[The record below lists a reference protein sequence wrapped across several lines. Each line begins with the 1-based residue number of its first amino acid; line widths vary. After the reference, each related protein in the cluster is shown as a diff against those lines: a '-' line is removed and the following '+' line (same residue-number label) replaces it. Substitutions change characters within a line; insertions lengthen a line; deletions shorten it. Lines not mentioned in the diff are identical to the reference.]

1 MTAIITEKF
10 RSHNADQFFE
20 SFTEASGNAYYLMIG
35 KPNAFTTATSGGT
48 DESPPT
54 PADDI
59 SSEFYVWDSS
69 FAAKKIASTN
79 ITYAIPRRNWANSTV
94 YDMYEDNINS
104 SNATTSGATNIFD
117 SEYFFKTS
125 DNRVYKVLDNNSG
138 AAYSGAEPTSESTS
152 SFVLGGYT
160 LKYMYAIT
168 ASEQATFLT
177 TDFMPVSTDTTV
189 SAAAVNGAIES
200 IIITNVGS
208 GLTNG
213 TYFAAVYGDGTSSG
227 TSSGA
232 IIKIIVAS
240 NVISAVSLGSLG
252 SGIQQAGA
260 GYTFGTVN
268 LGSGFTFSDT
278 SLSSASAI
286 GGSGAAISVVISP
299 KGGHG
304 SNAITELGGHYVMLQ
319 TSLEGTDNDD
329 FLTGNDFRNINLVV
343 DPTTFGTSTVGT
355 ASTFRTTYAMKFSG
369 SPGTFIADEVITQTN
384 SDGVVATGTVVEYDS
399 TLKILYYQHERFGG
413 VGTLASTGGLNLFS
427 GTGTVTGASSSATG
441 TPDDTADSAVSLAGG
456 NTITFTDGFANPELQ
471 PDSGNIIYRENRK
484 PISRATDQTEDIKI
498 IVEF

>member
-10 RSHNADQFFE
+10 RAHNANQFFE
-20 SFTEASGNAYYLMIG
+20 SFTEASGNTYYLMIG
-35 KPNAFTTATSGGT
+35 KATAFSSGTSGGT
-48 DESPPT
+48 DDSPPT

-59 SSEFYVWDSS
+59 SSEFYTWDSS
-69 FAAKKIASTN
+69 IAAKKITSSN
-79 ITYAIPRRNWANSTV
+79 ITYAIPRRDWANGTI
-94 YDMYEDNINS
+94 YDMYEDNISS

-117 SEYFFKTS
+117 STFFFRTS

-138 AAYSGAEPTSESTS
+138 TAYSGAEPTSESTS
-152 SFVLGGYT
+152 TFVLGGYT
-160 LKYMYAIT
+160 LKYMYSIT
-168 ASEQATFLT
+168 ASEQASYLT
-177 TDFMPVSTDTTV
+177 TDFMPVSTDSTV
-189 SAAAVNGAIES
+189 SSAAVDGSISS
-200 IIITNVGS
+200 IIVTNTGS

-213 TYFAAVYGDGTSSG
+213 TYYAAVYGDGTSAG

-232 IIKIIVAS
+232 IIKISVAS
-240 NVISAVSLGSLG
+240 NVISAVSTGNT
-252 SGIQQAGA
+252 GIQQAGA

-304 SNAITELGGHYVMLQ
+304 SNAITELGGHYVLLQ
-319 TSLEGTDNDD
+319 STLEGADNDD

-343 DPTTFGTSTVGT
+343 DPTTYGTSTVGT
-355 ASTFRTTYAMKFSG
+355 ATTYRTTYAMKFSG
-369 SPGTFIADEVITQTN
+369 SPGTFTPDETITQTN
-384 SDGVVATGTVVEYDS
+384 SDSLVATGKVIEYDA
-399 TLKILYYQHERFGG
+399 TLQILYYQHEKFSGY
-413 VGTLASTGGLNLFS
+413 GTLSSTGGLNLFS
-427 GTGTVTGASSSATG
+427 GTGTVTGGTSSATG
-441 TPDDTADSAVSLAGG
+441 TPDSSADSAVSLAGG
-456 NTITFTDGFANPELQ
+456 NTITFTNGFANPELQ

>member
-35 KPNAFTTATSGGT
+35 KPNPFTSTTSGGT

-59 SSEFYVWDSS
+59 SSEFYAWDSAV
-69 FAAKKIASTN
+69 AAKKIASTN
-79 ITYAIPRRNWANSTV
+79 ITYALPRRNWANSTV
-94 YDMYEDNINS
+94 YDMYEDNISS

-117 SEYFFKTS
+117 STFFFKTS
-125 DNRVYKVLDNNSG
+125 DNRIYKVLDNNSG
-138 AAYSGAEPTSESTS
+138 AAYSGAEPSSESTS

-160 LKYMYAIT
+160 LKYMYSIT
-168 ASEQATFLT
+168 AAEQATYLT
-177 TDFMPVSTDTTV
+177 TDFMPVSTDSTV
-189 SAAAVNGAIES
+189 SGAAVDGAIES
-200 IIITNVGS
+200 IIVTNVGS

-213 TYFAAVYGDGTSSG
+213 TYYAAVYGDGTSSG

-232 IIKIIVAS
+232 IIKITVSS
-240 NVISAVSLGSLG
+240 NVISAVSTGNT
-252 SGIQQAGA
+252 GIQQAGA
-260 GYTFGTVN
+260 GYTFGTIN
-268 LGSGFTFSDT
+268 LASGFTFSDT

-299 KGGHG
+299 KSGHG
-304 SNAITELGGHYVMLQ
+304 FNAITELGGHYVMLH
-319 TSLEGTDNDD
+319 TSLEGADNDD
-329 FLTGNDFRNINLVV
+329 FSVTNDFRNINLVV
-343 DPTTFGTSTVGT
+343 DPTTFGTSTVGS
-355 ASTFRTTYAMKFSG
+355 ASTYRTTYAMKFSG
-369 SPGTFIADEVITQTN
+369 SPGTFTSDEVITHTN

-399 TLKILYYQHERFGG
+399 TLQILYYQQERFGG
-413 VGTLASTGGLNLFS
+413 YGTLSADDDFNLFS

-441 TPDDTADSAVSLAGG
+441 TPDSSADSAVSLAGG